1 METQKARGY
10 GDETIVAPEVV
21 FGLGW
26 DFKADVW
33 SAGASVRTPGSIRVD
48 RGFRSSSYSSILV

>member
-1 METQKARGY
+1 VETQKARGY

-33 SAGASVRTPGSIRVD
+33 SAGASVRTPSIRVD
-48 RGFRSSSYSSILV
+48 RGFRSSSYSSNLL